1 MTLTNKDSVMSAK
14 TGELIAYYNEFSGKT
29 PIKKFSDRAT
39 AEKRV
44 LALVI
49 ERASAALA
57 LAVLPPAEVEPAEL
71 RPVSEILPAL
81 IAGVKLTAKEVAERR
96 RVRIAAD
103 KAARIERE
111 AIAKVE
117 ASKKRETKGFEALP
131 VEGKVRA
138 VRASSKIAA
147 IIDAIAKPGGS
158 TLAEIAALTVAG
170 APLLSPKATV
180 RGLLAFDLRG
190 VLGYGYTSSDGERV
204 SILYPKG
211 LSAPIPHVATTS
223 AKTSTEVPA

>member
-14 TGELIAYYNEFSGKT
+14 TGELIAYRNEFSGKT

-57 LAVLPPAEVEPAEL
+57 LAVLPPAEVEPAE

-81 IAGVKLTAKEVAERR
+81 IAGVKLTAKEVAARR

-103 KAARIERE
+103 KVARSERE

-170 APLLSPKATV
+170 VPLLSPKATV

-211 LSAPIPHVATTS
+211 LSAPIPHVAIVE
-223 AKTSTEVPA
+223 KKEVVA